1 MGKNFN
7 SARDFQ
13 EFFHSVTQSNRSVL
27 PDTVLVLC
35 LIGSLS
41 PDVHA
46 ISRGI

>member
-27 PDTVLVLC
+27 SDTVLVLC
-35 LIGSLS
+35 LIRSLR
-41 PDVHA
+41 PGVHTVLPED
-46 ISRGI
+46 